1 MLSRSLTVL
10 IAAPLVLALI
20 GFMGPGVFFTLVLAV
35 GLTALYEFYG
45 MVLPRAARAELFG
58 GLALG
63 ALVMTAAWADA
74 LSGSTGMLTAG
85 TCIAAFM
92 LIFTGYICLDRSRNV
107 SYARVS
113 RLFFG
118 VFYVGLLFSFL
129 ILVRGLPHGI
139 PLIFFLLFVTWAGDT
154 GAYLTGRT
162 LGAHLLCPRVS
173 PAKTIEGSCGGAL
186 CSIAIALVCQRT
198 FLGHITL
205 GHCLALSAGINALN
219 QIGDLSESAIK
230 RSFKV
235 KDSGKILPGHGGI
248 LDRIDSLLFAAPFLY
263 YYIVLF
269 NR

>member
-1 MLSRSLTVL
+1 MLSRSLTIL

-20 GFMGPGVFFTLVLAV
+20 GFMGPGIFFLLVLLA
-35 GLTALYEFYG
+35 GLTALHEFYS
-45 MVLPRAARAELFG
+45 MTLPRPARAELLG

-63 ALVMTAAWADA
+63 ALVLTAGYADA

-92 LIFTGYICLDRSRNV
+92 LIFSGYICLDRHRNV
-107 SYARVS
+107 PYERVAT
-113 RLFFG
+113 LFFG
-118 VFYVGLLFSFL
+118 IFYVALLFSFL
-129 ILVRGLPHGI
+129 ILIRGLPHGVT
-139 PLIFFLLFVTWAGDT
+139 LLFFLLFVTWAGDT
-154 GAYLTGRT
+154 GAYLTGRA
-162 LGAHLLCPRVS
+162 LGKHPLCPRVS

-186 CSIAIALVCQRT
+186 FSIAIALVCQKT
-198 FLGHITL
+198 FLSHINL
-205 GHCLALSAGINALN
+205 AHCLAMAVGINALN

-263 YYIVLF
+263 YYILLF
-269 NR
+269 NC